1 MAFSTFSSI
10 SCFVGAAMRP
20 PLEPNKKAR
29 SGWCTRTSFLLL
41 LGAKTVISRLAKMF
55 YFNNM

>member
-1 MAFSTFSSI
+1 
-10 SCFVGAAMRP
+10 MRP

-55 YFNNM
+55 YFNNMYFSYFGNGVVTTE

>member
-1 MAFSTFSSI
+1 
-10 SCFVGAAMRP
+10 MRP

-41 LGAKTVISRLAKMF
+41 LGAKTVISRFAEIVLF
-55 YFNNM
+55 Q